1 MKPEELNKGKFIGI
15 MQKVIMTYN
24 EKDEDG
30 LEEATLVKNF
40 TLKELSEVFHDI
52 ENTKDKM
59 LEADPNLESSMTFH
73 KVI

>member
-1 MKPEELNKGKFIGI
+1 MDIMK
-15 MQKVIMTYN
+15 KVIMTYK

-30 LEEATLVKNF
+30 PEEATLVKNF
-40 TLKELSEVFHDI
+40 TLKELSEVFHDV

-59 LEADPNLESSMTFH
+59 LKADPNLERSMTFH